1 MAACSPYL
9 CQRLWEENLPANS
22 GRLNLILPA
31 EIRSQGIAPILEY
44 IYEAKLT
51 VSMENVDAVLSVSC
65 FLRCPSVIKAC
76 VDFIKKR
83 MSPSNVISYET
94 MTRDLLRQCNWT
106 SLQQL
111 NQMAKQWVCANI
123 EKVLNAAA
131 FALHL
136 TEDDIHGYLAA
147 SDTTKLTLE
156 AVLSALL
163 RWRAAAPG
171 RDRPFARLV
180 TVACHLLDREG
191 LSRAFAFFQQCQGN
205 VNGISR
211 LNINSKSTA
220 SNSSKVIAA
229 NQTSSMQSNQGTVT
243 APNADRS
250 TTAILTSLI
259 AQNPATAS
267 NGAFSLQN
275 PNSLFEKPGNL
286 SNPKH

>member
-147 SDTTKLTLE
+147 SDITKLTLE

-180 TVACHLLDREG
+180 TVACHLLDKEG

-229 NQTSSMQSNQGTVT
+229 NPTSSMQSNQGTVT
-243 APNADRS
+243 APNACRQ
-250 TTAILTSLI
+250 IHH
-259 AQNPATAS
+259 S
-267 NGAFSLQN
+267 NLNQFNCTESSHSQ
-275 PNSLFEKPGNL
+275 
-286 SNPKH
+286 